1 MQLDCIIEAATESVT
16 LHRLVIAGWT
26 GRDRAKMAA
35 HIAELA
41 ALGVP
46 APRAT
51 PVFYRVAT
59 ARLTQAAAIEVV
71 GEASSGEAEVL
82 LLRHR
87 GRLLVGLASDHTDRA
102 LETQGITL
110 AKQLCDKPV
119 GPALWAYESVQ
130 PHWDQLQLQ
139 AWIME
144 DGAEVLYQD
153 GTLAEMLHPDAL
165 LAAAAANGETLEDG
179 GAMLCGTLSARGG
192 IRPAKAFRME
202 LHDPVLERTLTH
214 RYATVALPIRG

>member
-1 MQLDCIIEAATESVT
+1 LQLDFIIEAAPEPVA
-16 LHRLVIAGWT
+16 LGRLVIAGWT

-51 PVFYRVAT
+51 PVFYRIAT
-59 ARLTQAAAIEVV
+59 ARLTQAAAIEVA
-71 GEASSGEAEVL
+71 GAASSGEAEVL

-119 GPALWAYESVQ
+119 GPALWAYESVH
-130 PHWDQLQLQ
+130 PHWDQLRLR
-139 AWIME
+139 AWIVE
-144 DGAEVLYQD
+144 AGAERLYQD
-153 GTLAEMLHPDAL
+153 GTLAEMLHPDTL

-179 GAMLCGTLSARGG
+179 TAMLCGTLPALGG
-192 IRPAKAFRME
+192 IRPATEFRME
-202 LHDPVLERTLTH
+202 LYDPVLKRTLSH
-214 RYATVALPIRG
+214 RYAAVALPIRG